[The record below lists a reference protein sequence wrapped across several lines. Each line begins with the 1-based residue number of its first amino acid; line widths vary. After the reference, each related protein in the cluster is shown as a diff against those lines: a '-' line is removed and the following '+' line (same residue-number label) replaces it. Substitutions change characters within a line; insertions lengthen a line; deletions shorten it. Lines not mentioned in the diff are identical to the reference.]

1 MLQQTCLLTSSSLA
15 SPACAGC
22 THASRHAFLPM
33 FMPCCACCGHPLQ
46 ATLALLGLEHCRD
59 TIVGDAMIR

>member
-1 MLQQTCLLTSSSLA
+1 
-15 SPACAGC
+15 
-22 THASRHAFLPM
+22 
-33 FMPCCACCGHPLQ
+33 MPCCAHAVLCVLWSPLMQ